1 MNIIYKDSTE
11 STNLDAKRLARDGAN
26 EWTIVC
32 ARRQSAGRGRLGRTF
47 FSPEGG
53 LYISIVLRPTLK
65 GDTITLLTTAAAAAM
80 SRAIERLYKKH
91 TDIKWVND
99 IYIDGRKVCGILTEA
114 AFSSAD
120 IDFAVVGIGVNLYG
134 KKEQIP
140 NELANIMGF
149 VCDSPT
155 EREELILTFLEFFK
169 AYYEKLADKPHLEYY
184 KQKQL
189 IKDMPVKVLENEK
202 EITAFAKGIDDNF
215 HLRVEIDGQER
226 ILSFGEVSVR
236 L

>member
-11 STNLDAKRLARDGAN
+11 STNSDAKSLARDGAN

-32 ARRQSAGRGRLGRTF
+32 ARRQSSGRGRLGRTF

-53 LYISIVLRPTLK
+53 LYMSIILRPTLK
-65 GDTITLLTTAAAAAM
+65 SDAVTLLTTAAAAAM
-80 SRAIERLYKKH
+80 SRAIEKLYNKR
-91 TDIKWVND
+91 TNIKWVND
-99 IYIDGRKVCGILTEA
+99 IFIDGRKVCGILTES
-114 AFSSAD
+114 AFCGKD
-120 IDFAVVGIGVNLYG
+120 LDFAVVGIGVNLYG

-155 EREELILTFLEFFK
+155 QREELILTFLEFFRE
-169 AYYEKLADKPHLEYY
+169 YYEKLADKPHLEYY
-184 KQKQL
+184 KQKQI
-189 IKDMPVKVLENEK
+189 IKDTPVTVLEEEK

-215 HLRVEIDGQER
+215 HLCVETDGQER
-226 ILSFGEVSVR
+226 FLSFGEVSVR